1 MGGFLLFILSLLLII
16 VFVSIFGFLWNP
28 GRFVGT
34 IVMIILVLASMTT
47 PLFPLVIFLLVMY
60 FMNAPRKRD

>member
-1 MGGFLLFILSLLLII
+1 MGGFLLFILSIVLILI
-16 VFVSIFGFLWNP
+16 FASIFGFLWNP

-47 PLFPLVIFLLVMY
+47 PLFPLVMFLLVMY
-60 FMNAPRKRD
+60 FMNALRKRN

>member
-60 FMNAPRKRD
+60 FMNALRKRD